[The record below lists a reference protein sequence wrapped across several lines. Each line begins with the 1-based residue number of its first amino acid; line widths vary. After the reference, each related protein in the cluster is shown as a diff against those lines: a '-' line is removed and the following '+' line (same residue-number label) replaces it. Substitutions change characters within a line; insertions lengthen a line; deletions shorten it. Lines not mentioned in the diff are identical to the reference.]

1 MADKLQQV
9 FAPVLYVVI
18 FFLGFLTAAV
28 WFNPNGYP
36 ADFAT
41 VLTAVAA
48 LAMVLL
54 GYLFCRFSLMRRQKE
69 SERLA
74 LLQHENIRPVLHAV
88 LQPAADAPHLIELSV
103 SNHGK
108 GTAYAVKLSIESI
121 AGSAAADVLSESVK
135 PLTAFSDGL
144 DMLAAGETYGSVFAA
159 FDTLASRSVPA
170 PFNGI
175 VKIVAHYKDA
185 LGLDCANESTLDI
198 AVLGALQA
206 KPASAGTAVKPRKKL
221 LY

>member
-1 MADKLQQV
+1 M
-9 FAPVLYVVI
+9 
-18 FFLGFLTAAV
+18 
-28 WFNPNGYP
+28 
-36 ADFAT
+36 
-41 VLTAVAA
+41 
-48 LAMVLL
+48 
-54 GYLFCRFSLMRRQKE
+54 
-69 SERLA
+69 
-74 LLQHENIRPVLHAV
+74 
-88 LQPAADAPHLIELSV
+88 
-103 SNHGK
+103 
-108 GTAYAVKLSIESI
+108 
-121 AGSAAADVLSESVK
+121 SESVK